1 MSREN
6 QNLKRYMHPSVHCS
20 TIYNSPDM
28 QTKCPSM
35 EECIKKMW
43 YIYIME
49 YYSTTENNEIMPL
62 AATWMQL
69 DSHTK

>member
-1 MSREN
+1 MFIAV
-6 QNLKRYMHPSVHCS
+6 PS
-20 TIYNSPDM
+20 TRAKTWEQP
-28 QTKCPSM
+28 KCPLTD
-35 EECIKKMW
+35 EWIQKIW
-43 YIYIME
+43 YMYIME